1 MTVLTFALTVHETQ
15 GQTLR
20 RIILLLGRLPG
31 MNVGKIT
38 WSLIYVALSRTKKM
52 EHMKLFPTGSTD
64 YYHSMYFRHLLKLS
78 MPTNLKKWYRSYSN
92 HSWDRNVLRKEH
104 LVNVRKVEKRL
115 KHLGSDKTKLLGWE
129 DLYALVKQMGY
140 KATTKTRKF
149 ELFNILKEHMMKR
162 CIWKSSRDCSTS
174 DKKSNKRCKRPALM
188 MEVESSS
195 KPTLLL
201 PPSKRLREHT
211 SSKSDKD
218 LSRRK
223 SIRTRSSRKRKST
236 GLELHFS
243 TPRHAENLRIEKKKQ
258 SLTSCGKS
266 KENILAR
273 QPSRLRYIRFKE
285 LQNLGQ
291 TCYFNCIVQCLF
303 HCPLVKNI
311 IENLPQHV
319 LSVAVLR
326 QLQLLFNRMASR
338 RNLTYVSPSRCF
350 SAAMKIPECSRA
362 HMNKDD
368 QEDANEFFLMLVEYL
383 DQEFQLLANL
393 FQGTL
398 RSTVSCQRCF
408 RSYIKVQSF
417 KLLSLSFPD
426 NVHQTH
432 DIYDL
437 MDDYVTPELISGYNC
452 NSCAGRY
459 PAEKTL
465 NILSTPKVLTVQ
477 LKRFSG
483 LQKNKDHVRFP
494 SQLRVKYVSADN
506 DEFHFYRI
514 TGVVVHQGTT
524 IRVGH
529 YVAYVLAG
537 DQWLEAND
545 QSIREVS
552 WEYVSTKQVYLLFYV
567 RL

>member
-1 MTVLTFALTVHETQ
+1 
-15 GQTLR
+15 
-20 RIILLLGRLPG
+20 
-31 MNVGKIT
+31 
-38 WSLIYVALSRTKKM
+38 
-52 EHMKLFPTGSTD
+52 MKG
-64 YYHSMYFRHLLKLS
+64 
-78 MPTNLKKWYRSYSN
+78 
-92 HSWDRNVLRKEH
+92 
-104 LVNVRKVEKRL
+104 
-115 KHLGSDKTKLLGWE
+115 
-129 DLYALVKQMGY
+129 
-140 KATTKTRKF
+140 
-149 ELFNILKEHMMKR
+149 
-162 CIWKSSRDCSTS
+162 
-174 DKKSNKRCKRPALM
+174 
-188 MEVESSS
+188 
-195 KPTLLL
+195 
-201 PPSKRLREHT
+201 
-211 SSKSDKD
+211 
-218 LSRRK
+218 SRRRK
-223 SIRTRSSRKRKST
+223 PKGQPVQGDRVRKRKSQEMET
-236 GLELHFS
+236 ESSRVSNSCLRQLKRFKRSKKSKKLPNPIKAHFS
-243 TPRHAENLRIEKKKQ
+243 TSRHSDNLRIEKKKQ
-258 SLTSCGKS
+258 SLKSCGKS
-266 KENILAR
+266 KENILVR
-273 QPSRLRYIRFKE
+273 QPSRVRHIRFKG

-426 NVHQTH
+426 NVHRTH

-437 MDDYVTPELISGYNC
+437 IDDYVTPEVISGYNC
-452 NSCAGRY
+452 NSCVGRY